1 MLQPVLVWYIGLH
14 LVSTVVAR
22 TRPLW
27 YELRQYKPHTYFSL
41 VIDLRIYQFCTT
53 SFIPGL
59 IPHMN
64 MLHTSQ
70 ISVLDPKAVPDW
82 YESSKKY
89 PIVVPAWYG
98 KSNTI

>member
-1 MLQPVLVWYIGLH
+1 
-14 LVSTVVAR
+14 
-22 TRPLW
+22 
-27 YELRQYKPHTYFSL
+27 
-41 VIDLRIYQFCTT
+41 
-53 SFIPGL
+53 
-59 IPHMN
+59 MN

-98 KSNTI
+98 KSNTIWYPDRAGMFKSDTKPIPGNSIQLGQIP